1 MYIVPRPDASDYETA
16 AQVLAEFASMG
27 YAKTS
32 MTSLAEAAGVT
43 RQTLYNRIGRKHAV
57 LEWAIGAVVRSLRVD
72 ALACLADPERPTE
85 QALLDAFCCWL
96 GPVVRF
102 VRDGRYGEEI
112 LGLGN
117 AARRQTGS
125 YPLDAFTAEV
135 TDALLAG
142 GVREQRREAADL
154 VFVLVMAAKGLLA
167 DSETESDFRAGMAR
181 ALRGAGINSSSKGVS
196 NQPPMGDPDR

>member
-1 MYIVPRPDASDYETA
+1 VYIVPQADASDYETA
-16 AQVLAEFASMG
+16 AQVLAEFASTG

-32 MTSLAEAAGVT
+32 MTSLAEAAGVA
-43 RQTLYNRIGRKHAV
+43 RQTIYNRFGRKEAV
-57 LEWAIGAVVRSLRVD
+57 LEWAIGAVVRSLRAD

-117 AARRQTGS
+117 AARRRTGS
-125 YPLDAFTAEV
+125 YPLDAFTTEV
-135 TDALLAG
+135 TGALLAR
-142 GVREQRREAADL
+142 GVRQQRREAADL
-154 VFVLVMAAKGLLA
+154 AFVLVMAAKGLLA
-167 DSETESDFRAGMAR
+167 DSETEADFRTGMAR
-181 ALRGAGINSSSKGVS
+181 ALRGAGINSSS
-196 NQPPMGDPDR
+196 D